1 MAPWV
6 PGWVSGG
13 GWGGAAWGRLPRSL
27 TFGPSPAGAC
37 KALGCALA
45 MCTLQSG
52 SFPWGRGTHTLLLVP
67 TQTRT
72 CPAHPRQLIL
82 LLTPGDVFL
91 KRTADSSS
99 RPLERCCH
107 PVTAFQQ
114 LARVT
119 SGLPCVPSLSNHP
132 PARARS
138 SRGLAGAC
146 PSKRREV
153 TRTHARPPGRPG
165 CRGGG
170 GGCCRRG
177 GGSAVSRATHL
188 WLCPYT
194 LCGFSALSPQLVSDR
209 ARRWRLACGI
219 SGTRRPPQRAPIPFL
234 TTMTPGPCALW
245 NIHPGLCS
253 PERRLVQSPAVWKE
267 ARRGLRS
274 QGRPGPPPLPKEGLS
289 SWPVAA
295 PPPDKPLRG
304 LFRLSQPRHLWCE
317 NIRFHL
323 LCSFPVMSL
332 PLRQTLSD
340 TPEWGSPYVVT
351 TAAISVDTAGSPGPC
366 PSGGEPAGPLPCRDT
381 PRGLLLR
388 ECPWVC
394 LVRRWLVGSGC
405 PVTGIETVASRRWF
419 WAAERAEP
427 SAEVSDQG
435 LPAAPPHVQ
444 L

>member
-170 GGCCRRG
+170 GAAAGAG
-177 GGSAVSRATHL
+177 AAP
-188 WLCPYT
+188 LCHVPPI
-194 LCGFSALSPQLVSDR
+194 CGFV
-209 ARRWRLACGI
+209 
-219 SGTRRPPQRAPIPFL
+219 PIPSVAFL
-234 TTMTPGPCALW
+234 
-245 NIHPGLCS
+245 
-253 PERRLVQSPAVWKE
+253 R
-267 ARRGLRS
+267 
-274 QGRPGPPPLPKEGLS
+274 
-289 SWPVAA
+289 
-295 PPPDKPLRG
+295 
-304 LFRLSQPRHLWCE
+304 
-317 NIRFHL
+317 
-323 LCSFPVMSL
+323 
-332 PLRQTLSD
+332 
-340 TPEWGSPYVVT
+340 
-351 TAAISVDTAGSPGPC
+351 
-366 PSGGEPAGPLPCRDT
+366 
-381 PRGLLLR
+381 
-388 ECPWVC
+388 
-394 LVRRWLVGSGC
+394 
-405 PVTGIETVASRRWF
+405 
-419 WAAERAEP
+419 
-427 SAEVSDQG
+427 
-435 LPAAPPHVQ
+435 
-444 L
+444 